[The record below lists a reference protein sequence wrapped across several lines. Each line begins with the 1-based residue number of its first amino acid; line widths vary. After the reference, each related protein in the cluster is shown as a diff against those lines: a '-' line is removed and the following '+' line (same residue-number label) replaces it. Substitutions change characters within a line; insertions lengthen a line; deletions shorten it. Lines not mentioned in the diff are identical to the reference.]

1 VSPASGLGIEA
12 ASFLCF
18 EIAPLLTRRIFLFL
32 PAQTNVL
39 SPSFPK
45 ITPVLHMN
53 VRLTL
58 LLGTQTAFTRGRG
71 NDLVCPFNLFKV
83 FVKLKRKSENA

>member
-1 VSPASGLGIEA
+1 LLEDCTSLDPKD
-12 ASFLCF
+12 F
-18 EIAPLLTRRIFLFL
+18 PLS
-32 PAQTNVL
+32 ACTNKWL

-45 ITPVLHMN
+45 ITLVLHTN

-71 NDLVCPFNLFKV
+71 DDLVCPFNLFKV